1 MGRANSSWIER
12 DDIPAARFSVSARG
26 EPKLIEATGITKRF
40 GRRTVLDRLSLRV
53 GDGEISAL
61 MGPNGAGKT
70 TLLRLMS
77 TLSTPTAGDVL
88 LDGRSVFEDPVTS
101 RRSIGVVG
109 HSTYTYDDLSALE
122 NLRFYWTLNG
132 LPKRQFDSAGPAL
145 LQRVGL
151 SHRMHDRASVFSKGM
166 RQRLAIA
173 RAVMHSPKVLLLD
186 EPFSS
191 LDEKGNEILSQ
202 ILVEERSRGASIIIV
217 THDIPRITRMADS
230 AEVLSRGRIIQ
241 SFDRASIASGA
252 LESEY
257 RASSEGAIS

>member
-1 MGRANSSWIER
+1 MER

-26 EPKLIEATGITKRF
+26 ESTLIEAKAITKRF
-40 GRRTVLDRLSLRV
+40 GRRTVLDHLNLKV

-77 TLSTPTAGDVL
+77 TLATPTHGDVL
-88 LDGRSVFEDPVTS
+88 LDGRSVFEDPVIA

-122 NLRFYWTLNG
+122 NLGFYWALNG
-132 LPKRQFDSAGPAL
+132 MPKKAFGSAGPAL

-151 SHRMHDRASVFSKGM
+151 SHRMHDRAAVFSKGM

-191 LDEKGNEILSQ
+191 LDEKGNEVLSQ
-202 ILVEERSRGASIIIV
+202 ILVEERSRGASILIV
-217 THDIPRITRMADS
+217 THDIQRIARLADR
-230 AEVLSRGRIIQ
+230 AEVLAHGRIVR
-241 SFDRASIASGA
+241 SFDRASIAAGA

>member
-1 MGRANSSWIER
+1 M
-12 DDIPAARFSVSARG
+12 
-26 EPKLIEATGITKRF
+26 IEARAITKRF
-40 GRRTVLDRLSLRV
+40 GRRTVLDQLSLKV
-53 GDGEISAL
+53 NDGEISAL

-77 TLSTPTAGDVL
+77 TLATPTKGDVL
-88 LDGRSVFEDPVTS
+88 MDGKSVFEDPVVS

-109 HSTYTYDDLSALE
+109 HSTFTYDDLTALE
-122 NLRFYWTLNG
+122 NLSFYWSLNG
-132 LPKRQFDSAGPAL
+132 LPKRGFETAGPAL

-151 SHRMHDRASVFSKGM
+151 SHRMHDRVSVFSKGM

-202 ILVEERSRGASIIIV
+202 IMAEERSKGSSILIV
-217 THDIPRITRMADS
+217 THDIQRIAKLADR
-230 AEVLSRGRIIQ
+230 AEVLAHGRVIR
-241 SFDRASIASGA
+241 SFDRASITAGS

-257 RASSEGAIS
+257 RASSEVVIP